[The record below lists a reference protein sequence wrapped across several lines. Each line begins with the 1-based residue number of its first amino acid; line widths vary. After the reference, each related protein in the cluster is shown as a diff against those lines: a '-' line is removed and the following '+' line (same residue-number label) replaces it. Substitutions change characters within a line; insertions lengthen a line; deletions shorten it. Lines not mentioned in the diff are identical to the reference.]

1 MKMKTSP
8 KTDSMN
14 RSFRKLILTV
24 ILSVT
29 LCVAAQVRPGQP
41 HLLTN
46 PLGLPAY
53 PLKASDNG
61 RYLVDQNGTPTI
73 LVGDSPHS
81 LFVNLSTQQADTYFG
96 NRASY
101 GINALWIEVLCNTY
115 TAGRPDGS
123 TYDGIIPFTTPGDM
137 STPNPAYFRR
147 LDQMVRLAANHG
159 IQIVMDDLVLVGL
172 RLSGADGIQL
182 IKDFRSLNPIAAI
195 LLLSEHADAL
205 LAQRVF
211 RAGARAYLS
220 VEDAPE
226 LIRAFDEIL
235 AGRPY
240 VGGSVL
246 PLILNSFAG
255 VTKNARSSDIHSLS
269 DRELEIFSFI
279 GRGLSASELA
289 TELNVS
295 VKTIETH
302 QMRIK
307 EKLALHSAA
316 ELRQKARDW
325 LARSVVNR
333 VHEDPEPA

>member
-1 MKMKTSP
+1 MQ
-8 KTDSMN
+8 
-14 RSFRKLILTV
+14 RK
-24 ILSVT
+24 
-29 LCVAAQVRPGQP
+29 VRPRTPSALQRQHDIRERQEP
-41 HLLTN
+41 ENISAQRTKKSLAQN
-46 PLGLPAY
+46 PDDVSGKRPTRPKVLVVYRTGFVRSGVLSLIGKSVQFVVCGETGEA
-53 PLKASDNG
+53 PLA
-61 RYLVDQNGTPTI
+61 RE
-73 LVGDSPHS
+73 
-81 LFVNLSTQQADTYFG
+81 LFL
-96 NRASY
+96 RHK
-101 GINALWIEVLCNTY
+101 
-115 TAGRPDGS
+115 P
-123 TYDGIIPFTTPGDM
+123 
-137 STPNPAYFRR
+137 
-147 LDQMVRLAANHG
+147 
-159 IQIVMDDLVLVGL
+159 DLVLVGL
-172 RLSGADGIQL
+172 RLCGADGIQL
-182 IKDFRSLNPIAAI
+182 IKEFRSLNPVAAI

-240 VGGSVL
+240 VGVSVL
-246 PLILNSFAG
+246 PLILNNFAG
-255 VTKNARSSDIHSLS
+255 GTKYSRNSDMHSLS

-302 QMRIK
+302 QMRMK

>member
-1 MKMKTSP
+1 MRQRKDRRRAARALNTLRSSREKKSP
-8 KTDSMN
+8 N
-14 RSFRKLILTV
+14 
-24 ILSVT
+24 
-29 LCVAAQVRPGQP
+29 
-41 HLLTN
+41 
-46 PLGLPAY
+46 
-53 PLKASDNG
+53 
-61 RYLVDQNGTPTI
+61 
-73 LVGDSPHS
+73 
-81 LFVNLSTQQADTYFG
+81 
-96 NRASY
+96 
-101 GINALWIEVLCNTY
+101 
-115 TAGRPDGS
+115 RPDDLSGKCL
-123 TYDGIIPFTTPGDM
+123 TKTRVLVIYRTGF
-137 STPNPAYFRR
+137 
-147 LDQMVRLAANHG
+147 VRSGVLSLIGKSMQFVVCGETGEAPLARELFLRHKP
-159 IQIVMDDLVLVGL
+159 DLVLVGL
-172 RLSGADGIQL
+172 RLCGADGIQL
-182 IKDFRSLNPIAAI
+182 IKEFRSLNPVPPI
-195 LLLSEHADAL
+195 LLLSEHADAF

-226 LIRAFDEIL
+226 LIKAFDEIL

-240 VGGSVL
+240 VGVSVL
-246 PLILNSFAG
+246 PLILNSFSWG
-255 VTKNARSSDIHSLS
+255 SKNVRNSDMHSLS

-307 EKLALHSAA
+307 EKLALHTAA